1 MSVKML
7 KNRWST
13 INSQLDNGIIT
24 LIEAQEKA
32 VILLADAYD
41 LQNNGELSADDAYK
55 LANLIKAIED
65 MTASKS
71 NDASL

>member
-55 LANLIKAIED
+55 LANLIKV
-65 MTASKS
+65 KL
-71 NDASL
+71 N

>member
-71 NDASL
+71 NDASC

>member
-13 INSQLDNGIIT
+13 INKQLDNGIIT

-71 NDASL
+71 NEASL

>member
-55 LANLIKAIED
+55 LDNLIKAIED

-71 NDASL
+71 DDASC